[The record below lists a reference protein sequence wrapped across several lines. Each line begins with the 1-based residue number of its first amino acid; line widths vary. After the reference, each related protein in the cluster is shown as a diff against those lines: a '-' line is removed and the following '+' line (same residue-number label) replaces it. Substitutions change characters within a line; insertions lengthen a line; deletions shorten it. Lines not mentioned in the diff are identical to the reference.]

1 MDMLEQKHLA
11 LITEAEQRGHL
22 PTANLRLCFEVMALA
37 AAIDRDCAT
46 RLAPHN
52 LSEGKFVLLFLLHQL
67 PQGLSPYELAD
78 RAGVTRATVTGL
90 LDGLERDGFLA
101 RQQSKDDR
109 RKVLVQLSPKGEN
122 AARELFDTHTRW
134 IASLVAGFD
143 ERDRQTLSTLIQ
155 RAWRNTDAGRKA
167 VLTTAGNEIEP

>member
-1 MDMLEQKHLA
+1 M
-11 LITEAEQRGHL
+11 
-22 PTANLRLCFEVMALA
+22 
-37 AAIDRDCAT
+37 
-46 RLAPHN
+46 
-52 LSEGKFVLLFLLHQL
+52 LHQL

-134 IASLVAGFD
+134 IASLFAGFD